1 MILRSIQCCS
11 FWVLFKRRYLWCSMV
26 AVESSFPSHGSSYPR
41 RRKKVSA
48 FEPNPFG
55 SMCVGVYSD
64 DVSISARE
72 LAQDYSCDSCGDL
85 ATVSSTCCD
94 FDKLCGLDSALE
106 TSCRSNGDCREG
118 QEASGSG
125 GTASSLDKSLPGYT
139 MYASGWMYGNQQ
151 GQMCGPYTQHQLYD
165 GLSSG
170 FLPEDLLVYPIVN
183 GYTAISVPLKYFKQ
197 FPDHVA
203 TGFAYLQNGMINVSP
218 PVNSVPLS
226 NSDATNHQDKTQTE
240 HATSA
245 AHLIS
250 HQTLPPQSSSPGSVS
265 DQLTLTEE
273 ESNML
278 ASFLSL
284 GNEHACWFLVD
295 DQGRNHGPHSILELY
310 NWQQH
315 GYVSD
320 AALIRD
326 GENKFRPITLASLI
340 GVWRM
345 TCSST
350 NCDESVSGVSIISEV
365 SEELSVQLQ
374 TRILNT
380 ARRALLDEIIS
391 SVISDFLMAK
401 KNDEHLKSYPPSSAS
416 HVESILSQ
424 VIKAEKSV
432 VSTTETTGCKNILN
446 EWGHNSI
453 SADSRKFTK
462 SVGSIENYQ
471 TSCSAVCTMLHKH
484 CMQIMWNAVFY
495 DTVATHSASWRK
507 NKLWFRSPVLTTVN
521 YFKGTQTNYSDKPE
535 AIESCTRRMDSSSG
549 KTACLNELDI
559 ANSAASVR
567 GVSTRKVTLLDS
579 DGMESII
586 ASISEHVESELFLSL
601 KTHLTDY
608 TGVLIGNEANNAAST
623 VHDDGK
629 MNEENVSSLQ
639 GSFRSQNNLEGSG
652 GKKNGLNVVP
662 ARLHSSYDFSDSQR
676 LLQEGESF
684 EKITSEDSI
693 ANIFL
698 TTLETSGSPV
708 NDELDTLDIYEPPPP
723 GCESNINM
731 PSLFCKFRP
740 VRSKE
745 TIPEIEEYVA
755 TALCR
760 QKLHNDVTRD
770 WKSMFMKFYLNEFL
784 ASRKGSHQLSRT
796 ETLALK
802 KLKTVTR
809 NKNLVHA
816 NISKQ
821 AAEKPRK
828 PCVRSS
834 DKSLVKRSRKLSDS
848 HSMKEALK
856 VDTPTIDLSV
866 RKPSQSKMRDT
877 DRRDHCIKD
886 VTKFSKEKAGKD
898 AFSNV
903 ICDKSQDLEMADE
916 FDDELLITRLRRI
929 SRNKTK
935 ELRESKNSAK
945 SCGEIS
951 MSAEEESKETVD
963 GKNHEETLSKK
974 SPQKVQKAHISKL
987 KRKNMSD
994 IRVEGAKSS
1003 NGAVRDFT
1011 EISGKEGDTGSLGF
1025 AASDKVSSHHLSK
1038 RRKKDA
1044 AKHVEDISIPTG
1056 NPERLAEGKKFVEKS
1071 VYSVSQKA
1079 PSQSSILKR
1088 KHMMGEKVPHVPP
1101 CRRSSLSSKDSE
1113 NAEEKLPC
1121 NTSDKLQKGGS
1132 KKLMLTKHTTERSP
1146 MKNLSLDD
1154 GRPKP
1159 IALKP
1164 LEKLSSKQSKTKVLL
1179 SVPKSDGCA
1188 RTSINGW
1195 NWHAWSLKASAEERA
1210 RVRGSS
1216 CVHIQHFGSK
1226 SKLTQNV
1233 LSARTN
1239 RAKMRNLLAAA
1250 DGADVLKISQLK
1262 ARKKRLRFQQSKI
1275 HDWGL
1280 VALEPIEAEDFVIEY
1295 VGELIR
1301 SSISEIRERQYEKMG
1316 IGSSYLFRLDD
1327 GYVVDATKRGGIA
1340 RFINHSCEPN
1350 CYTKIIS
1357 VEGKKKIFIY
1367 AKRHIDTGEEIS
1379 YNYKFPL
1386 EDDKIPCNCGAQ
1398 KCRGSLN

>member
-1 MILRSIQCCS
+1 
-11 FWVLFKRRYLWCSMV
+11 MV
-26 AVESSFPSHGSSYPR
+26 AVYSSFLSHGSSYSS

-48 FEPNPFG
+48 LEPNRFG
-55 SMCVGVYSD
+55 SMCIGVYSD
-64 DVSISARE
+64 DVSTSARE
-72 LAQDYSCDSCGDL
+72 LAQDYSCESCGDL
-85 ATVSSTCCD
+85 VTVSSACCD
-94 FDKLCGLDSALE
+94 FDALCGMDSALDM
-106 TSCRSNGDCREG
+106 SCKSNGDCREG

-125 GTASSLDKSLPGYT
+125 TASGQDKSLPGYT

-151 GQMCGPYTQHQLYD
+151 GQMCGPYTQQQLYD
-165 GLSSG
+165 GLSTG

-183 GYTAISVPLKYFKQ
+183 GYPANSVPLKYFKQ

-203 TGFAYLQNGMINVSP
+203 TGFAYLQNGMINVAP
-218 PVNSVPLS
+218 PVSSFPVSS
-226 NSDATNHQDKTQTE
+226 NNATNHQDKTQTQ

-250 HQTLPPQSSSPGSVS
+250 HQTLPPQSSSTGCVS
-265 DQLTLTEE
+265 DQLKLNQE
-273 ESNML
+273 ESDML

-295 DQGRNHGPHSILELY
+295 DQARNHGPHSILELY
-310 NWQQH
+310 NWQQN

-326 GENKFRPITLASLI
+326 GENKLRPTTLASLI

-345 TCSST
+345 KCSGT

-365 SEELSVQLQ
+365 SEDLSVQLQ
-374 TRILNT
+374 RGIVNT

-391 SVISDFLMAK
+391 SVISDFLKAK
-401 KNDEHLKSYPPSSAS
+401 KSDEHLNSYRPSSAA
-416 HVESILSQ
+416 HVESTLSQ
-424 VIKAEKSV
+424 VSNGEKSI
-432 VSTTETTGCKNILN
+432 VSTSETTGCKNILN
-446 EWGHNSI
+446 EWGHSSI
-453 SADSRKFTK
+453 AADSLKYTK
-462 SVGSIENYQ
+462 SVGSIENFQ
-471 TSCSAVCTMLHKH
+471 TSCSAVCRMLHNH

-495 DTVATHSASWRK
+495 DTVATHSSSWRK
-507 NKLWFRSPVLTTVN
+507 NKLWFRSPVISTVK
-521 YFKGTQTNYSDKPE
+521 YFKGSQTKYSDKPE
-535 AIESCTRRMDSSSG
+535 AIETFTRRVDSSSS
-549 KTACLNELDI
+549 KTAYFNELDS
-559 ANSAASVR
+559 NNAASVH
-567 GVSTRKVTLLDS
+567 GVSSRIVTLSDS
-579 DGMESII
+579 NGMESII

-601 KTHLTDY
+601 KAHLTDY
-608 TGVLIGNEANNAAST
+608 TGILIENGTNTS
-623 VHDDGK
+623 VQDGK
-629 MNEENVSSLQ
+629 INEENPSSGH
-639 GSFRSQNNLEGSG
+639 GSFRAG

-662 ARLHSSYDFSDSQR
+662 ARLRFSNDISGSQR
-676 LLQEGESF
+676 LSQKGESS
-684 EKITSEDSI
+684 KQIISEDSI
-693 ANIFL
+693 ANIFR

-708 NDELDTLDIYEPPPP
+708 NDELDPLDIHEPPPP

-731 PSLFCKFRP
+731 PSLCHKFRP

-745 TIPEIEEYVA
+745 SIPEIKEYVA

-760 QKLHNDVTRD
+760 QKLHNDVIRD
-770 WKSMFMKFYLNEFL
+770 WKSLFMKFYLNEFL
-784 ASRKGSHQLSRT
+784 ASRKGSHPLSRT
-796 ETLALK
+796 KPLALK
-802 KLKTVTR
+802 KRKTVTR
-809 NKNLVHA
+809 NKKLLQS
-816 NISKQ
+816 NISNGT
-821 AAEKPRK
+821 AEKPRK
-828 PCVRSS
+828 QCVSS
-834 DKSLVKRSRKLSDS
+834 SEKILVKRSRKLSDS

-856 VDTPTIDLSV
+856 VDTASTDLSV
-866 RKPSQSKMRDT
+866 RKPSQPKIRN
-877 DRRDHCIKD
+877 DRRDHCIIKD
-886 VTKFSKEKAGKD
+886 ATKFGKEKVGED

-903 ICDKSQDLEMADE
+903 NCDKSQDLETADE

-935 ELRESKNSAK
+935 ELRGNPAK
-945 SCGEIS
+945 SCEEIS
-951 MSAEEESKETVD
+951 MSAEESEETVD
-963 GKNHEETLSKK
+963 CKDHEENLSKK
-974 SPQKVQKAHISKL
+974 SSHKVQKAAHLSKL

-994 IRVEGAKSS
+994 VRVEDTKSC
-1003 NGAVRDFT
+1003 NGAVRGFS
-1011 EISGKEGDTGSLGF
+1011 EISGEDDTESRGFATGDT
-1025 AASDKVSSHHLSK
+1025 VPPPHLSK
-1038 RRKKDA
+1038 RRKNA
-1044 AKHVEDISIPTG
+1044 AKHSQDMSIPTG
-1056 NPERLAEGKKFVEKS
+1056 NPERVTEGKKFVEKS
-1071 VYSVSQKA
+1071 ACNISQNPRK
-1079 PSQSSILKR
+1079 SSRSSILKR
-1088 KHMMGEKVPHVPP
+1088 KHMLGEKVPSAIVKQS
-1101 CRRSSLSSKDSE
+1101 CDVG
-1113 NAEEKLPC
+1113 NEEKLPC
-1121 NTSDKLQKGGS
+1121 NTSDKLQKGVS
-1132 KKLMLTKHTTERSP
+1132 KKLMLRRKHTADPSP
-1146 MKNLSLDD
+1146 IKDLSLHD

-1164 LEKLSSKQSKTKVLL
+1164 LEKLSSKTGKKKVLM
-1179 SVPKSDGCA
+1179 SVTKSDGCA

-1195 NWHAWSLKASAEERA
+1195 HWHAWSLKASAEERS

-1226 SKLTQNV
+1226 SNLTPNV

-1250 DGADVLKISQLK
+1250 DGADVLKMSQLK

-1301 SSISEIRERQYEKMG
+1301 CSISEIRERQYEKMG

-1367 AKRHIDTGEEIS
+1367 AKRHIDAGEEIS